1 MKRGGG
7 VHTVP
12 AATGTGWWNKV
23 NGRVASRHH
32 LKSEATATGREIAR
46 ALRVEHTIHRE
57 DGVIAEKNSYGADPC
72 PPKDGR

>member
-12 AATGTGWWNKV
+12 ATNGPGWWNKLD
-23 NGRVASRHH
+23 GRVMSRHRR
-32 LKSEATATGREIAR
+32 KVEATATGREIAR
-46 ALRVEHTIHRE
+46 ALRLEHTIHRE
-57 DGVIAEKNSYGADPC
+57 DGQIAQKNSYGADPC